1 VRQATNAFVKTFYR
15 AELEV
20 PLLYVKDFPKAA
32 SSLNLDFS
40 SLLGPL
46 FYMWILQL
54 LFPVRQHS
62 NSTCSLLCLS
72 VGEAAESLSRIV
84 QTVQCSQCSTVECF
98 PLPLCEVSMA
108 SLVYEKEKNL
118 RMMMR
123 MHGLGDGAYWLIS

>member
-1 VRQATNAFVKTFYR
+1 MQATNAFLKTFYG

-54 LFPVRQHS
+54 LFPVRQVLKYQY
-62 NSTCSLLCLS
+62 CWSLLL
-72 VGEAAESLSRIV
+72 
-84 QTVQCSQCSTVECF
+84 
-98 PLPLCEVSMA
+98 
-108 SLVYEKEKNL
+108 K
-118 RMMMR
+118 
-123 MHGLGDGAYWLIS
+123 